1 MYAYYSISDGELLFL
16 VVLLISSGALYKII
30 SWKGKRLLSW
40 TINVSVLTHSVTSKE
55 YWSRKQYLL
64 IRNPI
69 WSRGM
74 VRRQIPTC
82 PYQWPN
88 GQGDVAKFLD
98 GEKNSKGWAEEYG
111 RVYRIWSG
119 MNAEVWVH
127 RTFYTYLCRISLTPY
142 RVLTDPE
149 DIKTVFKDSDLHSKA
164 INNDAGWLMSKLLG
178 NCLGLISGAQWRQ
191 VRAATDEAFT
201 YHRVAASLSRITS
214 ITREHLMDLNL
225 HGRLAKGMVD
235 PAKDLRMLSFWT
247 VAEMLYGDLTP
258 DLRSQLQS
266 LIPLRESL
274 FNRVILGGVTRFS
287 WSRFLPTSTNRDLDL
302 FQEGWRQFNDTIYGK
317 CQQTKSQTTIVSL
330 YKAWN
335 AGSITKDQA
344 LQTLDE
350 MLFANLDVTIGG
362 ISWNFLFLAANRDV
376 QSQLRAEITQART
389 MLEVSEENNHSQSR
403 WENYVLRSDTLLAAS
418 ILESARLKPLAAFSV
433 PQAAPTARIVGGFSI
448 PAGTNF
454 VIDTHALNI
463 RNQYWGTDSTAY
475 RPSRFL
481 GRKASEM
488 RYHYWRFGMGAR
500 KCLGKY
506 AADLIIRV
514 LVAELVENYEL
525 GLDATTE
532 WDKNAET
539 WITNPDTQ
547 IRCEKLVQGCW
558 RC

>member
-1 MYAYYSISDGELLFL
+1 MG
-16 VVLLISSGALYKII
+16 
-30 SWKGKRLLSW
+30 
-40 TINVSVLTHSVTSKE
+40 
-55 YWSRKQYLL
+55 
-64 IRNPI
+64 
-69 WSRGM
+69 
-74 VRRQIPTC
+74 
-82 PYQWPN
+82 
-88 GQGDVAKFLD
+88 
-98 GEKNSKGWAEEYG
+98 
-111 RVYRIWSG
+111 
-119 MNAEVWVH
+119 
-127 RTFYTYLCRISLTPY
+127 
-142 RVLTDPE
+142 
-149 DIKTVFKDSDLHSKA
+149 
-164 INNDAGWLMSKLLG
+164 KLLG
-178 NCLGLISGAQWRQ
+178 SCLGLISGAQWRQ
-191 VRAATDEAFT
+191 VRAATYEAFT
-201 YHRVAASLSRITS
+201 YHRVAASLSRITA
-214 ITREHLMDLNL
+214 ITREHLKDLNL
-225 HGRLAKGMVD
+225 HGRLAKGMID
-235 PAKDLRMLSFWT
+235 PAKDLRMLSFWI

-274 FNRVILGGVTRFS
+274 FNQVILGGVTRFS

-302 FQEGWRQFNDTIYGK
+302 FQERWRQFNDTIYGK
-317 CQQTKSQTTIVSL
+317 RQQTKSQTTIVSL
-330 YKAWN
+330 YKAWH
-335 AGSITKDQA
+335 AGSITKEQA

-389 MLEVSEENNHSQSR
+389 RLEVSEENHSQSR

-418 ILESARLKPLAAFSV
+418 ILESSRLKPLAAFSV

-481 GRKASEM
+481 DRKASEM
-488 RYHYWRFGMGAR
+488 RYHYWRFGLGAR
-500 KCLGKY
+500 QCLGKY

-525 GLDATTE
+525 GLDATTG

-539 WITNPDTQ
+539 WITHPDTE
-547 IRCEKLVQGCW
+547 IRCEKLVQGC
-558 RC
+558 